1 MAQMMADHDDSF
13 TLERFLDLYG
23 KSLAVQSL
31 SVEEKTRIDAAIEAK
46 DFGLLRKLYLHL
58 KHEEEAIGKINA
70 DFLKDREEAIDDFN
84 ITATEL
90 EKQYFE
96 EPQKEA
102 RAKAEEK
109 EREAAEQI
117 LKKI

>member
-1 MAQMMADHDDSF
+1 MAQMMNNKDDSF
-13 TLERFLDLYG
+13 TLDQFMELYG
-23 KSLAVQSL
+23 KSLAVKNL
-31 SVEEKTRIDAAIEAK
+31 SVQEKERIDEAIGAK

-90 EKQYFE
+90 EKEYFE
-96 EPQKEA
+96 EPKREA
-102 RAKAEEK
+102 RAKAEEQ